1 MTDERWFRYGCYGRK
16 TEITAVAAIELV
28 SKLDPTGGFGAFHG
42 SWFANRANKV
52 GV

>member
-1 MTDERWFRYGCYGRK
+1 MAIKCRSWLSQIT
-16 TEITAVAAIELV
+16 TEITAAAAIDLV